1 MSALR
6 YSIAFAILIPAVMLQ
21 PSPFAFAGEEQVS
34 VTGKVTLDGRP
45 LPDGKVFIHLSD
57 GQFVGCKIKDGSFKI
72 GRVPLGT
79 HKVTVEMRR
88 DGLNALP
95 ARYSEEKLSALRVEV
110 KKEANV
116 LDLLLTSK

>member
-1 MSALR
+1 MSTLR
-6 YSIAFAILIPAVMLQ
+6 YAFAFALLTPAVMLH
-21 PSPFAFAGEEQVS
+21 PCSLASAGDELAS

-45 LPDGKVFIHLSD
+45 LPDGKVFIHLGD
-57 GQFVGCKIKDGSFKI
+57 GQFVGCKVKDGSFKI
-72 GRVPLGT
+72 GRVPVGK

-95 ARYSEEKLSALRVEV
+95 ARYSEEKLSALRIEV
-110 KKEANV
+110 QKGANV